1 MTWAEAFGT
10 KRGTMSHLLLIAEC
24 VGLLAFV
31 LLLLVMGIY
40 KVGLYEAGVVTRLGR
55 FHRVAVAGMHW
66 KLPIDR
72 LITTVD
78 LRASKMNLKM
88 ATRTKDGV
96 IITVPI
102 TIETR
107 VNPGMVFE
115 AWSQLPDP
123 GQHVRE
129 QAEQVVLGR
138 LRSLTLDE
146 LFASQTGIAGTLRQV
161 LEVDLAPLGYEVVR
175 VQVTGAVPNNLEDA
189 RRYLGRL
196 VEAGQGPY
204 GEDADQGRSRVA

>member
-40 KVGLYEAGVVTRLGR
+40 KVGLYEGGVVTRLGR

-196 VEAGQGPY
+196 VEAGKGPY